1 MFHIFLSNPDE
12 AEEFVKEASESHN
25 EINLE
30 SGSVAIDGK
39 SLLGVLTMGVHRR
52 LRVNVIGDDRDFVKR
67 ISRFVVA

>member
-12 AEEFVKEASESHN
+12 AEAFVKEASESLN

-30 SGSVAIDGK
+30 SGNVAIDGK